1 MAQIVNSIVDAIGQ
15 TPLVRLN
22 RLSEG
27 LPGNIAVKLEFYN
40 PAPLLTLL
48 RKLVR

>member
-27 LPGNIAVKLEFYN
+27 LPGNIAVKLDSIT
-40 PAPLLTLL
+40 PLVL
-48 RKLVR
+48 